1 MLTPRVWNEKKITS
15 EKDEKEIEKKGKDT
29 YRDNRRP
36 RILEYKKKM

>member
-1 MLTPRVWNEKKITS
+1 MLTPRVWNEKKKS